1 MTQIWRALFW
11 SASDKYLGLAVSFV
25 YIAAIS
31 RLLTPREIGIAALGT
46 AAFFIAESLRDFGIS
61 TYIIQRREISL
72 EVLRTTFTLLLLSSA
87 VLAAVLFCLSA
98 WIANF
103 YREPELITY
112 IRVLAAGFLIGPFA
126 GPLLALMR
134 REMEFG
140 KIAGINV
147 VSSIVNA
154 VVAIALALTGF
165 SYMSVAWAGLASA
178 ASVPIMALAFR
189 PQFDIYR
196 LRLHDWA
203 DAVTFGGIASITV
216 LLNRAYEALPL
227 FILGRLLPFDAVGIF
242 QRASVIVQLPD
253 RSILTAIAPV
263 ALSAFAAKS
272 REGSDLKASYLSSI
286 QYVTALHWPAL
297 IMVAILAYPL
307 VRGLLGPQWL
317 AAVPLIQIMAL
328 AYLATFPALLTYP
341 VLVSAGR
348 IQDTMW
354 SSLISLPLSLFVLAP
369 AAVIGLEA
377 VALSLFITLPFQVFV
392 ALSFIKRSVPF
403 HWRDLVASVARSA
416 FVTAC
421 CAVGPLLIVAAFGF
435 NFDMTVVMAVLA
447 VVAAGGG
454 WLLGLWL
461 TSHPLIFDLRAGVIG
476 LRQNSTT

>member
-1 MTQIWRALFW
+1 M
-11 SASDKYLGLAVSFV
+11 
-25 YIAAIS
+25 
-31 RLLTPREIGIAALGT
+31 
-46 AAFFIAESLRDFGIS
+46 
-61 TYIIQRREISL
+61 
-72 EVLRTTFTLLLLSSA
+72 
-87 VLAAVLFCLSA
+87 LAAS
-98 WIANF
+98 
-103 YREPELITY
+103 
-112 IRVLAAGFLIGPFA
+112 FLIGPFA

-140 KIAGINV
+140 KIAAINV

-154 VVAIALALTGF
+154 VVAIALALAGF

-178 ASVPIMALAFR
+178 GSVPIMTLAFN

-196 LRLHDWA
+196 LKLQNWA
-203 DAVTFGGIASITV
+203 DTVTFGGIASITV
-216 LLNRAYEALPL
+216 LLNRAYETLPL

-253 RSILTAIAPV
+253 RSILNAIAPV

-272 REGSDLKASYLSSI
+272 REGADLKAPYLSSI
-286 QYVTALHWPAL
+286 QYVTALHWRAL

-354 SSLISLPLSLFVLAP
+354 SSLISLPLSLFVLVP

-377 VALSLFITLPFQVFV
+377 VALSLFITLPLQVFV

-403 HWRDLVASVARSA
+403 QWRDLGASVARSA
-416 FVTAC
+416 FVAAC
-421 CAVGPLLIVAAFGF
+421 CAVGPLLIVAALGF
-435 NFDMTVVMAVLA
+435 NFDMTVVMTILA
-447 VVAAGGG
+447 VVAAGAG

-461 TSHPLIFDLRAGVIG
+461 TSHPLIFNLRAE
-476 LRQNSTT
+476 